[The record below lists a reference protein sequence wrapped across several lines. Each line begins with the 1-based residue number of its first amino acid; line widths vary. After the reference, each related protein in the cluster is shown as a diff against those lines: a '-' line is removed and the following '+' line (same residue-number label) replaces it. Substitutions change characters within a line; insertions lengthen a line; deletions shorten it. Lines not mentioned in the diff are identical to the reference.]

1 MAKLIKSQELGFAT
15 FWTPE
20 QQLSNLTT
28 TGDLQLQ
35 KMCNKTLWKSYE
47 IVYISFIIITA

>member
-1 MAKLIKSQELGFAT
+1 MAKLIKSRELGFAT

-35 KMCNKTLWKSYE
+35 K
-47 IVYISFIIITA
+47 I

>member
-1 MAKLIKSQELGFAT
+1 MAKLIKALELEIAT
-15 FWTPE
+15 SWTSE

-35 KMCNKTLWKSYE
+35 KMCNKAFWKYYE
-47 IVYISFIIITA
+47 IIYNAFIIT

>member
-1 MAKLIKSQELGFAT
+1 MTKLIKALELEIATSWTSQ
-15 FWTPE
+15 

-35 KMCNKTLWKSYE
+35 KMCNKTLWKAYE
-47 IVYISFIIITA
+47 IIYNSFNIT

>member
-1 MAKLIKSQELGFAT
+1 MAKLIKALELEFAT
-15 FWTPE
+15 SWTPE

-35 KMCNKTLWKSYE
+35 KMCNKKLWKDHE
-47 IVYISFIIITA
+47 IFYNSFNIT